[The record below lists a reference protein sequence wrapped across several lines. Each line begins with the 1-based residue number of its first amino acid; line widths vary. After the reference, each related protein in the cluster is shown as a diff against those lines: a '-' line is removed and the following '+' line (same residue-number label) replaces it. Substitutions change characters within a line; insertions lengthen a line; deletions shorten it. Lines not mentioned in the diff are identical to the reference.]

1 MSLEPKPPPNT
12 PTDLFVGNIFG
23 YISVSLQIIYFL
35 PILILLY
42 RSKSIANRSLN
53 PNFNPNPNP
62 NPNPNRL
69 SHTFLFLEITSA
81 TSSLIYGCL
90 INETPLLLSNA
101 INVFFMLLIL
111 ITKSFNIQKCINQSC
126 HLFSSRQNHIEYRRP
141 NNIFYS
147 INETESNSRL
157 LYDRCSPRA
166 TPMLKS
172 PELPQYDT
180 LSKSVPIE
188 IPNGNKKYW
197 NPMNYNRNKRG
208 FENRMLREN
217 ENGQSKSAPEPSK
230 PRLVFEPIQ
239 ETPTPSPETTRTP
252 TPMPSPDQ
260 KLISP
265 TNPTNQTNL
274 LNKNID
280 EIIEN
285 NFTFKKNKQ
294 HNQANVYP
302 PDPENLY
309 QNPN

>member
-1 MSLEPKPPPNT
+1 MSLEPKPQQNPLPNS

-42 RSKSIANRSLN
+42 KSKSTPNRNLNLNSNTNSN
-53 PNFNPNPNP
+53 PNR
-62 NPNPNRL
+62 NRL

-126 HLFSSRQNHIEYRRP
+126 DLFSSRQNHIEYRRP

-147 INETESNSRL
+147 INEIENNSRL

-166 TPMLKS
+166 TPILTT

-180 LSKSVPIE
+180 LSKSVSIE

-197 NPMNYNRNKRG
+197 NQMNYNRNKTC

-217 ENGQSKSAPEPSK
+217 ENKQSKSAPEPRK

-239 ETPTPSPETTRTP
+239 ETPTPWPETTRTP
-252 TPMPSPDQ
+252 TPISSPDQ

-265 TNPTNQTNL
+265 TNPTNL
-274 LNKNID
+274 L
-280 EIIEN
+280 
-285 NFTFKKNKQ
+285 
-294 HNQANVYP
+294 H
-302 PDPENLY
+302 L
-309 QNPN
+309 